1 MKAAAVTVALAAAL
15 LGGCGG
21 SGDGEVAVTQSKLQP
36 GEITLVVRN
45 ESEESARV
53 EQVILNDAFVDFWA
67 SGRTIL
73 PGDVEAFVVLYPWIR
88 GENYDIRLMTS
99 SGQTIDYEIEEAA

>member
-1 MKAAAVTVALAAAL
+1 M
-15 LGGCGG
+15 
-21 SGDGEVAVTQSKLQP
+21 
-36 GEITLVVRN
+36 RN

-67 SGRTIL
+67 SARTIL

-99 SGQTIDYEIEEAA
+99 TGRTVDYEIEEAA